1 MHVQK
6 ELVENVLKKLD
17 KTAHTVYAAE
27 RIAQRWGVILVRQPP
42 YHCQYNG
49 IELIWAWMKKVK
61 TFIHFFPFAI
71 GKRFQRLRDVL
82 HVKDKGDVSK
92 KKVEEQFMHITPEM
106 CKKYVDH
113 AVRVIE
119 VRLFKLSGRL

>member
-1 MHVQK
+1 MPVQK

-61 TFIHFFPFAI
+61 HSFTSSPSLSANFFS
-71 GKRFQRLRDVL
+71 V
-82 HVKDKGDVSK
+82 
-92 KKVEEQFMHITPEM
+92 
-106 CKKYVDH
+106 
-113 AVRVIE
+113 
-119 VRLFKLSGRL
+119 